1 MWSNYNRKLA
11 IQRDKL
17 FLPGTLRRGLGR
29 ILNVGS
35 TGSFAPG
42 PLNAVYCATKAYVLS
57 FSEAIAEELEGTG
70 VTVTALCPGATRTDF
85 IAKAG
90 MQDVNLF
97 QGSILDPHTVAEAGY
112 RALMAG
118 RRVVVPGLNNP
129 LLVLLIRLLPRRMV
143 TRMAKDIMSR
153 G

>member
-17 FLPGTLRRGLGR
+17 FLPGMLRRGSGR

-42 PLNAVYCATKAYVLS
+42 PLNAVYCATKVYVLS
-57 FSEAIAEELEGTG
+57 LSEAN
-70 VTVTALCPGATRTDF
+70 R
-85 IAKAG
+85 
-90 MQDVNLF
+90 
-97 QGSILDPHTVAEAGY
+97 
-112 RALMAG
+112 
-118 RRVVVPGLNNP
+118 

-143 TRMAKDIMSR
+143 TLMAKDIMSR